1 MAKVDELIRTDRGGA
16 KFRLR
21 PLNCTSGQKDGGEA
35 GSGMKKI
42 YSRSPGNSR
51 GGATAGLA
59 VIGQPG
65 WRLQTVSQQQLARSA
80 RVLGLLIGQRG
91 LAAVL
96 GGASGVDLADLV
108 QGAGEGVE
116 VGGVLMASLPQAEDD
131 GRRARLLRK
140 VAQVPGKKHVSS

>member
-1 MAKVDELIRTDRGGA
+1 M
-16 KFRLR
+16 
-21 PLNCTSGQKDGGEA
+21 
-35 GSGMKKI
+35 
-42 YSRSPGNSR
+42 
-51 GGATAGLA
+51 GGATAGPA
-59 VIGQPG
+59 VICQPG

-96 GGASGVDLADLV
+96 GGSSGVDLADLL

-116 VGGVLMASLPQAEDD
+116 VDGVLMASLPQAEDD
-131 GRRARLLRK
+131 SRRARLLRK